1 MSYETRLGEKTIA
14 IFLFHGVVERIDS
27 TVRNYTRKH
36 LPHDYFASV
45 IRRLKRHGSPVS
57 LEEIRLHHDEG
68 QPLPPRPFAITFDD
82 GFRNNLTIAASI
94 LADESVPA
102 TFYVTT
108 DFVDRNRMGW
118 IDRIEF
124 AVEQRGRGRLRLPWA
139 DREFHGDEQSRL
151 LLDEVRK
158 KVKRDR
164 SIDPD
169 ALATSVQEQLDVPVT
184 YSSDHPLDQKLSWEE
199 VRRLGAD
206 ASFLIAGHSHTHQIL
221 EFLSDDELE
230 AEISTSLDL
239 LWSKGGIRN
248 VHYSYPEGLK
258 HCYSTRVVNALKRR
272 GIRCCPSAEDGVN
285 DRSTDL
291 FQLRRIMV
299 T

>member
-1 MSYETRLGEKTIA
+1 MNYEAHLAEGTIA
-14 IFLFHGVVERIDS
+14 IFLFHGVTEHVDS

-45 IRRLKRHGSPVS
+45 IRRLKRHGSAVS
-57 LEEIRLHHDEG
+57 LEEIRLHHEAG
-68 QPLPPRPFAITFDD
+68 LRLPPRPFAITFDD
-82 GFRNNLTIAASI
+82 GFRNNLTVAAPV

-102 TFYVTT
+102 IFYVTT

-124 AVEQRGRGRLRLPWA
+124 AVEQRRRGRLHLPWGE
-139 DREFHGDEQSRL
+139 REFDGDEQCRR
-151 LLDEVRK
+151 LLDEVRQ

-164 SIDPD
+164 DIDPD
-169 ALATSVQEQLDVPVT
+169 ALATTVQEQLDVPVT

-199 VRRLGAD
+199 VRRLAAD
-206 ASFLIAGHSHTHQIL
+206 KSFLVAGHSHTHRIL
-221 EFLSDDELE
+221 EFLGDDELE
-230 AEISTSLDL
+230 RDISTSLDV
-239 LWSKGGIRN
+239 LWTKGGIRS

-258 HCYSTRVVNALKRR
+258 HCYSARVISLLKRR
-272 GIRCCPSAEDGVN
+272 EIRCCPSAEDGVN
-285 DRSTDL
+285 DSSTDL
-291 FQLRRIMV
+291 FHLRRIMV